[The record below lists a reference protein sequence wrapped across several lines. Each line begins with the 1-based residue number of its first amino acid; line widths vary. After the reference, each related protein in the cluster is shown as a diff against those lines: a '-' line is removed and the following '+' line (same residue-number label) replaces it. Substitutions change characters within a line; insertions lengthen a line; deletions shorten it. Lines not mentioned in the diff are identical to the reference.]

1 MPYICIVI
9 RLISIF
15 LISGFLLQAF
25 SKQLIVTG
33 YYVNQNFI
41 ASFLCENKNLPE
53 KHCEGKCQ
61 LKKELQKDES
71 RQQDSSTKVKTIV
84 DVLFSEKAE
93 SVVKA
98 INTPFIRLYYHFST
112 AIPITATIAVFH
124 PPSC

>member
-33 YYVNQNFI
+33 YYVNKNFI

-84 DVLFSEKAE
+84 DVLFSEQSE
-93 SVVKA
+93 SKVNVMY
-98 INTPFIRLYYHFST
+98 TPAVRMYFHFSSVMPTT
-112 AIPITATIAVFH
+112 AANAVFH

>member
-33 YYVNQNFI
+33 YYVNKNFI
-41 ASFLCENKNLPE
+41 ASFLCENKNFPE

-93 SVVKA
+93 SAVSV
-98 INTPFIRLYYHFST
+98 INTPFVRLYYHFST
-112 AIPITATIAVFH
+112 VIPTTAANAVFH